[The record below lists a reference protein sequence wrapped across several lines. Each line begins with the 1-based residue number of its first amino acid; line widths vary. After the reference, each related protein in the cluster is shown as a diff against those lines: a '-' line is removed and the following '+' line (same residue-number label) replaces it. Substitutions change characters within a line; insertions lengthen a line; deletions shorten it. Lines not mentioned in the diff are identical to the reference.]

1 MEQFNG
7 NPDIVTVFFL
17 TDQPSTTTSSY
28 QFLDE
33 PMFPFVLY
41 FCVMLF
47 ILLCYLLLIFVHRK
61 LKSRNV
67 VVKESTQSS
76 VSALDS
82 LDFDKTQK
90 PQNAHSLF
98 VNITNSKNPL
108 KTKKVSLVFSF
119 SSAQSKGDVINDNLV
134 SKGSDLDNER
144 GLVRGDDCEKT
155 DGGDLVEKG
164 KKKKKRV
171 KKKKENK
178 EDFDKQSY
186 LPVFVQE
193 KNGLD
198 SLYPF
203 TSSSSI
209 TQRKI
214 KQQYDQ
220 LVKSH
225 DSKSL
230 TLAQVGQF
238 AKCLVEARND
248 LQHKSEILQRK
259 YTITK
264 ALLYKADRSSFDRIS
279 QQIYKL
285 EAEQKR
291 LDEDAVVYNRIQDQ
305 LKLSPA
311 YKKVLFH
318 LSLSLKMLEVG
329 ARMES
334 DARSGQLEDN
344 TTDSKF
350 FDISFEE
357 FLEQEKKDSFCLLFE
372 VKFLTFTLPAD
383 VVSDTA
389 CCSEN

>member
-1 MEQFNG
+1 MEHFHG

-17 TDQPSTTTSSY
+17 TDQKTTTTPSSY
-28 QFLDE
+28 QFPEE
-33 PMFPFVLY
+33 PMLPFLLY
-41 FCVMLF
+41 LCVILS
-47 ILLCYLLLIFVHRK
+47 ILLCYLLLIFVRRK
-61 LKSRNV
+61 LKSRNG
-67 VVKESTQSS
+67 VVKESNQSS

-108 KTKKVSLVFSF
+108 KTKKVSLIFSF
-119 SSAQSKGDVINDNLV
+119 SSAQSKGDVVNDNLV
-134 SKGSDLDNER
+134 SKGSDLDNEK
-144 GLVRGDDCEKT
+144 GLVRGDDCEKN
-155 DGGDLVEKG
+155 DGGI
-164 KKKKKRV
+164 
-171 KKKKENK
+171 KKKENTK

-209 TQRKI
+209 TQKKI

-225 DSKSL
+225 DSKAL

-238 AKCLVEARND
+238 ANCLVEARND

-291 LDEDAVVYNRIQDQ
+291 LDEDAIVYNRIQHQ

-311 YKKVLFH
+311 YK
-318 LSLSLKMLEVG
+318 KMLEVG

-344 TTDSKF
+344 TTDSEF
-350 FDISFEE
+350 SDISFEE
-357 FLEQEKKDSFCLLFE
+357 FLEQEKKDSFWQRNRKLRSC
-372 VKFLTFTLPAD
+372 TT
-383 VVSDTA
+383 
-389 CCSEN
+389 

>member
-311 YKKVLFH
+311 YKK
-318 LSLSLKMLEVG
+318 MLEVG

-357 FLEQEKKDSFCLLFE
+357 FLEQEKKDSFWQRNRKL
-372 VKFLTFTLPAD
+372 KSST
-383 VVSDTA
+383 S
-389 CCSEN
+389 